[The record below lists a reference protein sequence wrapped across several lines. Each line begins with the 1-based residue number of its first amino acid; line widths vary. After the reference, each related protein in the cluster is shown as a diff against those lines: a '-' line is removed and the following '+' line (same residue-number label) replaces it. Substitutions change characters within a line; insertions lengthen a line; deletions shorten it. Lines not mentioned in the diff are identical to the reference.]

1 LISRLAREHVV
12 VCLSGDGGDEL
23 FGGYH
28 RYQHINRIRNKLA
41 WFPRSIR
48 RPLAGLYDRVKN
60 RWLGGRKEPGLAA
73 RVAATRSDREL
84 YAVLNR
90 HWPQGSAVVMDG
102 DANKSAFHPALS
114 WSVLK
119 SFEESMMAYDS
130 LTYLPEDILCKVDRA
145 SMSLGLE
152 VRVPLL
158 DHRVVEMAWSMPLEQ
173 KLAGG
178 VGKLP
183 LRQILSRFLP
193 AELFNRPKTGFGIPL
208 GQWLRGPLRDWADS
222 LLSAERL
229 AREGWLKP
237 APIRE
242 KWEEHQSGQRDWQ
255 YLLWN
260 VLMFQA
266 WLEESA

>member
-1 LISRLAREHVV
+1 
-12 VCLSGDGGDEL
+12 
-23 FGGYH
+23 
-28 RYQHINRIRNKLA
+28 
-41 WFPRSIR
+41 
-48 RPLAGLYDRVKN
+48 
-60 RWLGGRKEPGLAA
+60 
-73 RVAATRSDREL
+73 L
-84 YAVLNR
+84 YALLNR
-90 HWPQGSAVVMDG
+90 HWPQGSAVVVDG
-102 DANKSAFHPALS
+102 DATRTAFRPVSRWTELD
-114 WSVLK
+114 
-119 SFEESMMAYDS
+119 SFVESMMAYDS

>member
-1 LISRLAREHVV
+1 
-12 VCLSGDGGDEL
+12 
-23 FGGYH
+23 
-28 RYQHINRIRNKLA
+28 
-41 WFPRSIR
+41 
-48 RPLAGLYDRVKN
+48 
-60 RWLGGRKEPGLAA
+60 
-73 RVAATRSDREL
+73 
-84 YAVLNR
+84 
-90 HWPQGSAVVMDG
+90 
-102 DANKSAFHPALS
+102 
-114 WSVLK
+114 
-119 SFEESMMAYDS
+119 
-130 LTYLPEDILCKVDRA
+130 
-145 SMSLGLE
+145 
-152 VRVPLL
+152 L